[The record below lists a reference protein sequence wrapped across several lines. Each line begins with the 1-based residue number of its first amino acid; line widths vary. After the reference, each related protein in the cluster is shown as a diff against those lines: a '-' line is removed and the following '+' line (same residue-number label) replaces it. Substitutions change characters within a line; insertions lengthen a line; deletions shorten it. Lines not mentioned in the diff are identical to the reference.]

1 MTSATRTTPMTRRAR
16 RLAVVGLV
24 LLLAAAC
31 ATGAGRPDPLVLT
44 GEALQAV
51 GRTFLETAQLYD
63 GLYRGKKITE
73 AQYDAW
79 RAFVPK
85 FQQAH
90 GVAFTTWK
98 TAVATQDRPAAARAQ
113 ALVDT
118 LRLQVLELALGVT
131 VAPAR
136 VP

>member
-1 MTSATRTTPMTRRAR
+1 MTRRPR

-31 ATGAGRPDPLVLT
+31 ATSAGRPDPLVLT

-63 GLYRGKKITE
+63 GLYRARKVTE

-79 RAFVPK
+79 RAFVPQ

-90 GVAFTTWK
+90 QAAFTTWRI
-98 TAVATQDRPAAARAQ
+98 AVGTKDRAAADQIQ
-113 ALVDT
+113 ALVDN
-118 LRLQVLELALGVT
+118 LRLQVLALALGVT
-131 VAPAR
+131 VAPAAPAR